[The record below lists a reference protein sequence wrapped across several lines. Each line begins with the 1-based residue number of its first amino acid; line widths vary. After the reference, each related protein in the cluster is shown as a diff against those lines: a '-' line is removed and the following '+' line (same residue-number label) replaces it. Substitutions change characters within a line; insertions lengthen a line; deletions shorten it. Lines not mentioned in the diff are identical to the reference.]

1 MWGEGTGVWWEH
13 VRQGSAKN
21 ALVVVATQHAAKR
34 MTIKSSAKGE
44 SVWSTNVGQLHHVE
58 AMSDLLLLALLPTLF
73 FWLLVI
79 CTKTNKNQY
88 PAICCGSPVAPG
100 SPGVVQ
106 NTHGKK
112 IRKVFPQYVDLGSG

>member
-88 PAICCGSPVAPG
+88 PAICRGERSPVAPG
-100 SPGVVQ
+100 GPGVV
-106 NTHGKK
+106 
-112 IRKVFPQYVDLGSG
+112 